1 MSYKHSGPI
10 GSQDAWESYSSEIVG
25 FAYNHQPRHETED
38 MVKVFQPVVGFSS
51 VEQKRERKKE

>member
-1 MSYKHSGPI
+1 MLGKAI
-10 GSQDAWESYSSEIVG
+10 VVKWVVG

-51 VEQKRERKKE
+51 VEQQRERKKE